1 LNTLTLVSNIAVLQR
16 QSSQTYTTINAKSSK
31 LILRPDWESDS
42 WGEVLERRVAV
53 AVERRG
59 TSKRC
64 DMTTAASLDGG
75 SVGGSHR
82 VRVVGLLE
90 AATLVDIEAM
100 GWR

>member
-1 LNTLTLVSNIAVLQR
+1 VGRGA
-16 QSSQTYTTINAKSSK
+16 
-31 LILRPDWESDS
+31 
-42 WGEVLERRVAV
+42 GEEGGSGGGAQGD
-53 AVERRG
+53 E
-59 TSKRC
+59 RC

-90 AATLVDIEAM
+90 VAALVDIEAM